1 VLADDVAARVGRA
14 RWLLPDAVAGG
25 AYAAGACSVL
35 ARHLTPSVVTG
46 AAVALVAV
54 AVAVARVR
62 PVLAGAAATSVLWL
76 AALVDGLAWLG
87 APPLAYAAFRAAER
101 SSARVAAAALL
112 VGVTGPIAAALP
124 SFRHAGGVVPFEL
137 LLLTSWAAGTTVRRR
152 REEADQRLR
161 QAARDADVAVERAQ
175 RELVSERLRIAR
187 ELHDVVAHS
196 ISAITVQAGYGRLA
210 VEREPTKAAAALGAI
225 ETTGRQTLEELRQL
239 LGVLRTPSSLE
250 PAPVLA
256 DLPALLRDVGGPE
269 LATELTVVH
278 QPRPLPSGLELAA
291 YRIVQEAL
299 TNVVRHSQATR
310 AAVRISY
317 EPAGLRIQITDN
329 GGGANERGSGSRA
342 EAGHGLVG
350 MRERA
355 ALYGGDLSAGPRFGG
370 GFEVTAVLQ
379 IPSTATLP
387 A

>member
-1 VLADDVAARVGRA
+1 
-14 RWLLPDAVAGG
+14 
-25 AYAAGACSVL
+25 
-35 ARHLTPSVVTG
+35 
-46 AAVALVAV
+46 
-54 AVAVARVR
+54 
-62 PVLAGAAATSVLWL
+62 
-76 AALVDGLAWLG
+76 
-87 APPLAYAAFRAAER
+87 
-101 SSARVAAAALL
+101 
-112 VGVTGPIAAALP
+112 LP

-152 REEADQRLR
+152 REEAEQRLR

-175 RELVSERLRIAR
+175 RELVGERLRIAR

-210 VEREPTKAAAALGAI
+210 VEREPMKAAAALGAI

-269 LATELTVVH
+269 LETELTVVH
-278 QPRPLPSGLELAA
+278 QPRPLPSGLELAG

-317 EPAGLRIQITDN
+317 EPSGLRIQITDN
-329 GGGANERGSGSRA
+329 GGGANGPGNGSRP

-355 ALYGGDLSAGPRFGG
+355 ALYGGDLTAGPQFGG

-379 IPSTATLP
+379 IPATATLP